1 MKHRCCRCKKYFDE
15 DNFFIETD
23 LCFECNKMTTKT
35 ILNLINKEITTLDN
49 LSKSSYNN
57 KKENTK

>member
-23 LCFECNKMTTKT
+23 LCFECNKI
-35 ILNLINKEITTLDN
+35 ILSEI
-49 LSKSSYNN
+49 LSQK
-57 KKENTK
+57 

>member
-1 MKHRCCRCKKYFDE
+1 
-15 DNFFIETD
+15 
-23 LCFECNKMTTKT
+23 MTTKT